1 MRYLSFFFAPISAH
15 WDVCHLWRC
24 PKSTDI
30 TASESCVLMPADALL
45 GTIDRCPVLPTMA
58 VKAADNLYPPWP
70 RFLKDSCLPAH
81 DWQASKGGNTKGSPQ
96 RASAYTPW
104 VPPISLWL
112 SPILCLLSYFF
123 FFFLITSTCISFS
136 RGSPMLPE
144 TVLLTSVVAGSFPKK
159 LCSQWLEGTV
169 VWITYE
175 FLSSLA
181 PWVGNQSAWIYTV
194 CQSSQ

>member
-1 MRYLSFFFAPISAH
+1 MALSDAMRYLSFFFAPISAH
-15 WDVCHLWRC
+15 WDVCHLLRC

-45 GTIDRCPVLPTMA
+45 GTIDRCLVLPTMA

-123 FFFLITSTCISFS
+123 FFFYYEHLHFLFSGLSHAARDCSTHK
-136 RGSPMLPE
+136 RGSWKLPQE
-144 TVLLTSVVAGSFPKK
+144 ALQPVTR
-159 LCSQWLEGTV
+159 
-169 VWITYE
+169 
-175 FLSSLA
+175 
-181 PWVGNQSAWIYTV
+181 GNCCVNYL
-194 CQSSQ
+194 